1 MNNTLLQLK
10 VRQRINKLAS
20 NDFDNIECWQI
31 VESFN
36 KGMIEWCRRNLRG
49 KNPEQEGDEQSTGRI
64 DDLEQLLTYSAVL
77 NLNNRQTFF
86 ETVNDKPAD
95 YLRFKRFSAKASCDN
110 CEEPRQLV
118 VYLASEADVDILMN
132 DVNKKPS
139 FEWAET
145 FGTFVGNKMRIYTN
159 GEFNVQNFQ
168 LVYYRQPRKIQI
180 AGCKDPYTGLTPAA
194 DVECEFNDDL
204 TEVLIDECA
213 AIIAGDIENIL
224 QLQRNM
230 QNVDKNN

>member
-1 MNNTLLQLK
+1 MNNILLQLK
-10 VRQRINKLAS
+10 VRQRLNKLAS

-49 KNPEQEGDEQSTGRI
+49 KNPEKEGDDQSTGRI
-64 DDLEQLLTYSAVL
+64 DDLEQLLIYTPKL

-95 YLRFKRFSAKASCDN
+95 YLRYKRFSAKAVCES
-110 CEEPRQLV
+110 CEESRQLV
-118 VYLASEADVDILMN
+118 IYLVSEADLDILMN
-132 DVNKKPS
+132 DQNKKPS
-139 FEWAET
+139 FAWAET
-145 FGTFVGNKMRIYTN
+145 IGTFVGNKMRVYTN
-159 GEFNVQNFQ
+159 GEFDVQDFQ

-180 AGCKDPYTGLTPAA
+180 TGCKDPYTGLVPIV

-204 TEVLIDECA
+204 TELLIDECA
-213 AIIAGDIENIL
+213 SVIAGDIENLL
-224 QLQRNM
+224 QVQRNT
-230 QNVDKNN
+230 QNVEKNN